1 LTKNLAQLVT
11 TLPEEPFQ
19 KWGLDFIGHVK
30 PVNKMSSNQYILVAT
45 DYATKWVEAQAFY
58 TNTIAITTKFMYKH
72 LDVH

>member
-1 LTKNLAQLVT
+1 
-11 TLPEEPFQ
+11 
-19 KWGLDFIGHVK
+19 
-30 PVNKMSSNQYILVAT
+30 MSSNQYILVAT